1 MIERVFDIL
10 RLLISSPSDDFVRSP
25 LVRAQ
30 AAQALS
36 LSLRTDLQDLVL
48 EMQSYMTLYGRT
60 LDLRVKSKYVGSNNR
75 NKDHLPQLSLVC
87 ACMQFGAIGGDLG
100 KLWVSVYF
108 FCHSFLLI

>member
-10 RLLISSPSDDFVRSP
+10 RLLLSSPTDGFVRSP

-30 AAQALS
+30 AAQALN

-60 LDLRVKSKYVGSNNR
+60 IHLHVKSKYVGLTKSD
-75 NKDHLPQLSLVC
+75 KVTI
-87 ACMQFGAIGGDLG
+87 M
-100 KLWVSVYF
+100 
-108 FCHSFLLI
+108 LL